1 MQIEN
6 KRLYT
11 WRERI
16 HKRMQKHGTHKIESK
31 TYKTKKKTN
40 TKRIIK
46 KQNYYLEHK
55 KEQ

>member
-1 MQIEN
+1 M
-6 KRLYT
+6 
-11 WRERI
+11 ER
-16 HKRMQKHGTHKIESK
+16 KNTQKNAK
-31 TYKTKKKTN
+31 TRNTQNRKQNIQNKKKN